1 MTTFI
6 WIIVLLLG
14 AVLLTALARRLRAP
28 YPTFLAIGGA
38 CLAFIPNGPHWTL
51 DPSLALALFVAPVLL
66 DAAYDTSLRD
76 VRDNWLPIVSLVI
89 IAVVLT
95 TAAVALVARA
105 LVPDMPWGA
114 AIALGAIVAP
124 PDAAAATAIVRQ
136 ARVPHRLVKI
146 LEGESLLNDASA
158 LLIYR
163 VALGAV
169 ATGGVT
175 AAQMVETFAI
185 SVPASLVAGYLSG
198 RVSQRVLTLHRDAPL
213 AIISQFCSTFGVW
226 ILADSLGLSAILT
239 IVVYAMTIAWT
250 APIRTPARIRVPA
263 YAVWETAVFVLNVLA
278 FVMIGMQVGPILER
292 LDPWQRLHYGLFG
305 LAMLATVIVVRV
317 VWCMS
322 YNTALRARIARHGFH
337 PPRPMLRPSVG
348 SGLVLSWTGMRG
360 IVTLAAAFALP
371 ENFPY
376 RELILLT
383 AFIVVLGTLTIQGLT
398 LRPLMERLNFDE
410 YDPVA
415 HEVAKARVAAY
426 RAALATL
433 DGDLSDDAKL
443 LRKELSRVLAQAE
456 NSQDGATFE
465 DPLDSLRLRGI
476 QVARRTTYELRVS
489 GAIGDDAY
497 HVLEEEFD
505 WAEMSAGTPGR

>member
-1 MTTFI
+1 
-6 WIIVLLLG
+6 
-14 AVLLTALARRLRAP
+14 
-28 YPTFLAIGGA
+28 
-38 CLAFIPNGPHWTL
+38 
-51 DPSLALALFVAPVLL
+51 
-66 DAAYDTSLRD
+66 
-76 VRDNWLPIVSLVI
+76 
-89 IAVVLT
+89 
-95 TAAVALVARA
+95 
-105 LVPDMPWGA
+105 
-114 AIALGAIVAP
+114 
-124 PDAAAATAIVRQ
+124 
-136 ARVPHRLVKI
+136 
-146 LEGESLLNDASA
+146 
-158 LLIYR
+158 
-163 VALGAV
+163 
-169 ATGGVT
+169 
-175 AAQMVETFAI
+175 
-185 SVPASLVAGYLSG
+185 
-198 RVSQRVLTLHRDAPL
+198 
-213 AIISQFCSTFGVW
+213 
-226 ILADSLGLSAILT
+226 
-239 IVVYAMTIAWT
+239 
-250 APIRTPARIRVPA
+250 
-263 YAVWETAVFVLNVLA
+263 LNVLA

-305 LAMLATVIVVRV
+305 LAMLATVVIVRI

-322 YNTALRARIARHGFH
+322 YNTALRVRIARHGFH

-398 LRPLMERLNFDE
+398 LRPLIERLNFDE

-433 DGDLSDDAKL
+433 DGDSSDDAKL

-456 NSQDGATFE
+456 DSKDGAAFE

-476 QVARRTTYELRVS
+476 QVARKTTYELRVS
-489 GAIGDDAY
+489 GVIGDDAY

-505 WAEMSAGTPGR
+505 WAEMSAGSPGR